1 MFRSPEQYKSE
12 RTTELKT
19 GDNKRRIPLKTL
31 VPEEYRGARYYSDR
45 EMEFV
50 DPQNAL
56 KRPFRGPYS
65 AFFPHRDGRMECEG
79 DRVPCNYSI
88 KNSLYSNAPLIIEKG
103 FMDQSGQAK
112 YQRAARNIARNNF

>member
-1 MFRSPEQYKSE
+1 
-12 RTTELKT
+12 
-19 GDNKRRIPLKTL
+19 
-31 VPEEYRGARYYSDR
+31 
-45 EMEFV
+45 MEFV